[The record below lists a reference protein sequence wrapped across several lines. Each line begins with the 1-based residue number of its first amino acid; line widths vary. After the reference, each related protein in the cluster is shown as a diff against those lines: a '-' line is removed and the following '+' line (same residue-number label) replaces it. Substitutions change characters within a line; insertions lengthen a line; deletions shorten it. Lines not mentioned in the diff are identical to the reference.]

1 MHLVKK
7 GASFFYLSFSNMV
20 VIVKV
25 KVCLCQQKL
34 LNWTKYF
41 VAGAGEKKLLNQ
53 DQKCILNFPP
63 RHRDGQDSLTQFSVQ
78 CARMTKIKYTTVR
91 WLLGSVESH
100 GKNYLETS
108 EGFICCGNFNYGHP
122 TVRDCLTLRPL
133 HLTTDTEV
141 LIRSFLGPPLKT
153 WLQIIK
159 NLTFEFVER

>member
-1 MHLVKK
+1 MDLVKK

-20 VIVKV
+20 VLSKS
-25 KVCLCQQKL
+25 KCVCVNK
-34 LNWTKYF
+34 NYWTGPKIF
-41 VAGAGEKKLLNQ
+41 CCRTGEKKLLNQ
-53 DQKCILNFPP
+53 DQKCLSNFPP
-63 RHRDGQDSLTQFSVQ
+63 RHRVGQDSLTQFSVQ

-100 GKNYLETS
+100 GKMISKLQNDSSVAETLITAS
-108 EGFICCGNFNYGHP
+108 HP

-153 WLQIIK
+153 
-159 NLTFEFVER
+159 